1 MSWFNQPLQRV
12 FVRKE
17 EDGTHFETQVLD
29 GSWTEIVLRN
39 QGDFDVRFHNKKDES
54 GKLIS
59 YKPQG
64 DEASEIFR
72 NDPRQESLFVRHLF
86 TSSLIAQNEVLN
98 KILEAMNLLQIF
110 GNRLE
115 DPSDDPSGYTDPV
128 SPIPPNSS
136 TSPFLEK

>member
-12 FVRKE
+12 FVRRE

-29 GSWTEIVLRN
+29 GSWTEIVLHSN
-39 QGDFDVRFHNKKDES
+39 GDFGVKFHNQKDES
-54 GKLIS
+54 GKLIA
-59 YKPQG
+59 YEPQG
-64 DEASEIFR
+64 DEASQIFR
-72 NDPRQESLFVRHLF
+72 NDPRQESLFVRQLF
-86 TSSLIAQNEVLN
+86 TASLIVQNEVLN
-98 KILEAMNLLQIF
+98 KLSQAVNLLQIF

-136 TSPFLEK
+136 TSPILEK